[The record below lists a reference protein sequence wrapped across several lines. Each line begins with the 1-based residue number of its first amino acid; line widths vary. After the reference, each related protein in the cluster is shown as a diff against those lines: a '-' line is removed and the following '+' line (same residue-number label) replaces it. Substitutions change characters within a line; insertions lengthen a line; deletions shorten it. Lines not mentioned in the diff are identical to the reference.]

1 MDNLKELKELTS
13 NLVVLYAED
22 DGDIAGTMTSYLAK
36 FFKEVVYAVNGEDGL
51 NLYKEGEFDLVIT
64 DIRMPK
70 MNGLDMSFEI
80 KQINPNQNIIIISA
94 YSEIENFVSSIKL
107 GIDGYIIKPVN
118 YVDMNNLLYKMAKK
132 ITVFKKNA
140 RYEEQLKS
148 LVAQLKDKNEE
159 LKHYTEALNKVA
171 VVSKTNTEGEIT
183 FVNELFCETTGY
195 SKEELI
201 GKNHNI
207 IRHPDMD
214 KSIFKNLWDTIKEG
228 KIWEGNLKNRAKNGE
243 TFYVHLTI
251 IPLMNSEKEEIQEYI
266 SIQFLTTKEEIEK
279 REFKRSVM
287 LNYQELRKE
296 NFNAHKRI
304 ENLEQEVLVCKAE
317 NNQIDVYKDKQK
329 KLLSQIAFFEKEIE
343 KLKDKHLRYT
353 TSAND
358 MLILNQRYAKKIETQ
373 KEEIRFLKMQTE
385 LGKKEILKLEEKVID
400 QKRLINDY
408 KYIIKETKESVNKK

>member
-1 MDNLKELKELTS
+1 MDNLKELKELAS
-13 NLVVLYAED
+13 NLVVLYTED
-22 DGDIAGTMTSYLAK
+22 DSDIAGTMTSYLAK

-70 MNGLDMSFEI
+70 MNGLDMSYEI

-132 ITVFKKNA
+132 ITIFKKNA
-140 RYEEQLKS
+140 RFEEQLKS
-148 LVAQLKDKNEE
+148 LVSQLKDKNEE
-159 LKHYTEALNKVA
+159 LKHYTDALNKVA
-171 VVSKTNTEGEIT
+171 IVSKTNTAGQIT
-183 FVNELFCETTGY
+183 FVNELFCEISGY

-207 IRHPDMD
+207 VRHPDTD

-228 KIWEGNLKNRAKNGE
+228 KIWEGNLKNKSKNGE
-243 TFYVHLTI
+243 AFYIHLTI
-251 IPLMNSEKEEIQEYI
+251 IPLINSETQKIQEYI
-266 SIQFLTTKEEIEK
+266 AIRFLTTKEEMEK
-279 REFKRSVM
+279 REFKRAVM
-287 LNYQELRKE
+287 FNYQELRKE
-296 NFNAHKRI
+296 NFNANKRI
-304 ENLEQEVLVCKAE
+304 ENLEQEIVAYQSE
-317 NNQIDVYKDKQK
+317 NNQIEVYKEKQK
-329 KLLSQIAFFEKEIE
+329 KLLSQIAYFEKEIE
-343 KLKDKHLRYT
+343 KLKDKHLKYT

-400 QKRLINDY
+400 QKRIINDY